1 MYKGGFGNLFNVKS
15 QNICK
20 NEFPIS
26 HGLCKSFERVSNAF
40 TTCNE
45 NFRRCY
51 IFENAKITQHL
62 ESQTIL
68 SKKLFTEDFFEQN
81 AARLYKL
88 IYNDFYDDEDNL
100 IPVDIIN
107 ENMGLHLSLLHIFRI
122 RGACTVAKT
131 KFKKKRVNIKRH
143 QELSILYCVKKRAV
157 VTYGNY
163 YFAV

>member
-26 HGLCKSFERVSNAF
+26 HGLCKSFEHVSNAF
-40 TTCNE
+40 TSSNE

-51 IFENAKITQHL
+51 IFEKAKITLHL
-62 ESQTIL
+62 ESRTII
-68 SKKLFTEDFFEQN
+68 SKNMFTAEFFEQN

-88 IYNDFYDDEDNL
+88 RYNDFYDNEDKL
-100 IPVDIIN
+100 IPVDTIN
-107 ENMGLHLSLLHIFRI
+107 ENTGLQLSLLHIFRI

-143 QELSILYCVKKRAV
+143 
-157 VTYGNY
+157 
-163 YFAV
+163 